1 MKFFKEIYRIFKQF
15 FRLPSYLAN
24 FLFGT
29 FYYDNF
35 LAKSQKHYFGK
46 LSPND
51 KIVIFLIFPDCGVSK
66 SHLRTLRY
74 FIKNNFTP
82 LIVSNSPL
90 SNKDK
95 NLILEYSWVLIER
108 KNFGY
113 DFGGYRDGVLF
124 ISEKII
130 DLDKL
135 ILINDSTW
143 FPIIDN
149 NSFIDF
155 IDNSNLDF
163 IGATSHYGFIRPRLP
178 STKKGLLK
186 PQFNFN
192 NKNFHYAS
200 YVLSFS
206 KKILK
211 DKNFLKFWKNLRLSG
226 RKNIVVRRGEIGLTQ
241 YVIKNKKYSHGSL
254 INSEKLEDSLK
265 DLSRDA
271 LLRVSRETIIEN
283 ASLRK
288 FKSKFI
294 KNIDS
299 FSKDELIAFILIQV
313 SRQIIVF
320 SLIKFLIEDLKF
332 PFLKKMLFKLDKP
345 SAEEAYKI
353 IKSLDKDVYEE
364 ILFEINTNEALKRF
378 LFTN

>member
-1 MKFFKEIYRIFKQF
+1 MI
-15 FRLPSYLAN
+15 SD
-24 FLFGT
+24 G
-29 FYYDNF
+29 
-35 LAKSQKHYFGK
+35 
-46 LSPND
+46 SPQ
-51 KIVIFLIFPDCGVSK
+51 
-66 SHLRTLRY
+66 R
-74 FIKNNFTP
+74 P
-82 LIVSNSPL
+82 LIHVKDMAL
-90 SNKDK
+90 SM
-95 NLILEYSWVLIER
+95 YWALIER

-200 YVLSFS
+200 YALSFS

-241 YVIKNKKYSHGSL
+241 YVIKNNKYSHGSL
-254 INSEKLEDSLK
+254 INSEKLEDFLK
-265 DLSRDA
+265 DLSKDA

-320 SLIKFLIEDLKF
+320 SLIKFLIEDLRF
-332 PFLKKMLFKLDKP
+332 PFLKKMLFKLNKA
-345 SAEEAYKI
+345 SAEDTYKI
-353 IKSLDKDVYEE
+353 IKGLDIDIFDE
-364 ILFEINTNEALKRF
+364 IYSEIKTNENLSSF
-378 LFTN
+378 LSSN

>member
-1 MKFFKEIYRIFKQF
+1 M
-15 FRLPSYLAN
+15 
-24 FLFGT
+24 
-29 FYYDNF
+29 
-35 LAKSQKHYFGK
+35 
-46 LSPND
+46 
-51 KIVIFLIFPDCGVSK
+51 
-66 SHLRTLRY
+66 
-74 FIKNNFTP
+74 
-82 LIVSNSPL
+82 
-90 SNKDK
+90 
-95 NLILEYSWVLIER
+95 
-108 KNFGY
+108 
-113 DFGGYRDGVLF
+113 
-124 ISEKII
+124 
-130 DLDKL
+130 
-135 ILINDSTW
+135 
-143 FPIIDN
+143 
-149 NSFIDF
+149 
-155 IDNSNLDF
+155 
-163 IGATSHYGFIRPRLP
+163 
-178 STKKGLLK
+178 
-186 PQFNFN
+186 
-192 NKNFHYAS
+192 
-200 YVLSFS
+200 SFS

-254 INSEKLEDSLK
+254 INSEKLEDFLK
-265 DLSRDA
+265 DLSKDA

-378 LFTN
+378 LSTN

>member
-1 MKFFKEIYRIFKQF
+1 MKLLREIHRIVKQF
-15 FRLPSYLAN
+15 FFLPRYIIN

-35 LAKSQKHYFGK
+35 LAKFKKIYSGNLLQNK
-46 LSPND
+46 N
-51 KIVIFLIFPDCGVSK
+51 IVIFLIFPDCGLSK

-82 LIVSNSPL
+82 LVVSNFPISK
-90 SNKDK
+90 KDK
-95 NLILEYSWVLIER
+95 NMLLQNCWTLIER
-108 KNFGY
+108 KNYGH
-113 DFGGYRDGVLF
+113 DFGGYRDGILF
-124 ISEKII
+124 LSEKIK

-143 FPIIDN
+143 FPIIDD

-163 IGATSHYGFIRPRLP
+163 ISATSHYGFKRLRLP
-178 STKKGLLK
+178 LTKNGLYK

-211 DKNFLKFWKNLRLSG
+211 DKSFFKFWKNLRLSG
-226 RKNIVVRRGEIGLTQ
+226 AKNIVVRRGEIGLTQ
-241 YVIKNKKYSHGSL
+241 FVVKNRKYSHGSF
-254 INSEKLEDSLK
+254 INSKKLEEILK
-265 DLSRDA
+265 TFSKEV
-271 LLRVSRETIIEN
+271 LLKISRETIIEN
-283 ASLRK
+283 TFLKK
-288 FKSKFI
+288 FKDKFI
-294 KNIDS
+294 KNIDN

-320 SLIKFLIEDLKF
+320 TLIKFLIEDLKF
-332 PFLKKMLFKLDKP
+332 PFLKKTLLKLDKH
-345 SAEEAYKI
+345 SAKDTFKI
-353 IKSLDKDVYEE
+353 IKGLDKDIFEE
-364 ILFEINTNEALKRF
+364 IHSEIKTNKSLNRF
-378 LFTN
+378 LSTN